1 MPADDA
7 SPGSLQPSPPVS
19 SSPSSPP
26 RRPVCDRA
34 ATPLGL
40 FVNKAK
46 DPADDPF
53 AAMSPARTPEAAVS
67 LSLPSSSPRLAH
79 GDAQKQGHGLIGPS
93 VEESDA
99 SRRYQLGDNQQPLFA
114 LGDCQPLRTASVR
127 ADTCFAHPRP
137 SVSELGPG
145 SSVSSIA
152 QLEATAE
159 RLSMTSIIDDAI
171 RDLHDT
177 LKRSDSRREQR
188 VAASLR
194 ADSNGDA
201 DDDQLRRYLSS
212 SSSIISTNAAARG
225 GGYSPAAFVM
235 SPNHSLSGRFGGAS
249 KLAVADADR
258 MRPVAGLGDATP
270 THLEDIVEAQ
280 PAFIPAHAPQRS
292 SATLPM
298 GPHVMLD
305 TCTLPSHHGQVEA
318 SKANVLHHMP
328 GKASENDAS
337 PPAAPNKQATDYEQR
352 PLSSHSNT
360 AIHQYENA
368 FIDFDGVHC
377 QPDAD
382 QDDHFGQLETAPEV
396 ANARPTSLR
405 PQSYIDPQTGQRML
419 YYPARVPALL
429 NLPPKLVNKPKLAQ
443 RNDRRSQ
450 ILSVMMESR
459 GDLSGVVPQPSWMKV
474 PAAANTTE
482 AASNSWL
489 PDTLASHRDSFAALS
504 LCDVLNQSD
513 TPPDAREEPP
523 LEKTEAVAEPAP
535 TQLRRPQSLS
545 AANMLNRKSKASLL
559 SHLPPQLRA
568 SVFFDLPSIAPEV
581 QPKKEGSAMATLDS
595 ILDASTT
602 APVSVFTDHAMA
614 SELRSEAYGNKTN
627 KARKSTASLNTPSPP
642 PAAGKRLSLMW
653 LGKRRSG
660 NLDEKKRSQSMASA
674 PLLTNGD
681 AGHKEAVAG
690 DATNAGSDD
699 DGALGAKQPRSGEEE
714 PGEEEEA
721 QEEEE
726 TEEEEQAYQGP
737 PTTLLAELQL
747 RKHQQQQRKK
757 NFVSGF
763 PNGMHATLL
772 EMDTVAEAQRLKRR
786 TQRVNLAWEEPDAH
800 VDQNGVDDEDV
811 PLAILAA
818 IHHGAKNR
826 ADLERPMGLMERRDI
841 EDNEPLSHRRARLQG
856 LEPPPPRV
864 IQKHQSVLSLSAL
877 RAKQSKS
884 PLCAAAINSDEA
896 PQEATDKSKSLE
908 KEQQRSTSETSDEP
922 LPLARPVSSSF
933 SAELLSQFEL
943 DQSKSKASGQQEEAK
958 PRPQRQPQHDQGGE
972 EETLGQRRRR
982 LQAERAAREREMSH
996 GNRAGE
1002 SQRVGRRLSMADILA
1017 AHPKKDLGLGVEQEG
1032 RRLDE
1037 SRRLAQEQEAKM
1049 AAMRSM
1055 MPQSLAVPNVA
1066 RSGGFMGGAYNDGS
1080 GGHASRAS
1088 RSSPSVNTQGLSYG
1102 NKMNRSSVGVGGYGT
1117 PAYAAAGAYK
1127 GGTAF
1132 QNGNAVPAM
1141 YGGLMM
1147 APGMQMSLPTGSM
1160 DRVEQWRRGVHP

>member
-1 MPADDA
+1 MPANKA

-40 FVNKAK
+40 FVNKPK

-67 LSLPSSSPRLAH
+67 LSLPSSSPRLGHAH
-79 GDAQKQGHGLIGPS
+79 GQKQGQRLEKLHGLIGPGG
-93 VEESDA
+93 EEADA
-99 SRRYQLGDNQQPLFA
+99 PRRYQLGDNQQLPSTF
-114 LGDCQPLRTASVR
+114 GHCQPLRTASVR

-137 SVSELGPG
+137 SLSE

-177 LKRSDSRREQR
+177 LKRSDSRRSHR
-188 VAASLR
+188 MAASLR
-194 ADSNGDA
+194 TDSNGDT

-212 SSSIISTNAAARG
+212 ASSIISTNAAARG

-235 SPNHSLSGRFGGAS
+235 SPNHSLSGRFACGS
-249 KLAVADADR
+249 KLAVADVDR
-258 MRPVAGLGDATP
+258 MRPAAGLGDTTP
-270 THLEDIVEAQ
+270 TLLEDIVEAQ
-280 PAFIPAHAPQRS
+280 PAFIPAPAPQQGN
-292 SATLPM
+292 ATFPM
-298 GPHVMLD
+298 GPHVTAD
-305 TCTLPSHHGQVEA
+305 TGTLPSHHGQPET
-318 SKANVLHHMP
+318 SKTNVLHHMP
-328 GKASENDAS
+328 AKASENDAS
-337 PPAAPNKQATDYEQR
+337 SPTAPNKQDADLAQSHEQR
-352 PLSSHSNT
+352 PSSSHSNT
-360 AIHQYENA
+360 TFHQYEDA
-368 FIDFDGVHC
+368 FVDFDGVHC
-377 QPDAD
+377 HLDAD
-382 QDDHFGQLETAPEV
+382 QDDHLGALETAPDL
-396 ANARPTSLR
+396 ATPRSTLLR
-405 PQSYIDPQTGQRML
+405 PQSYVDPQTGQRMI

-429 NLPPKLVNKPKLAQ
+429 NLPPKLVNKPKLTQ

-450 ILSVMMESR
+450 ILSAMMDS
-459 GDLSGVVPQPSWMKV
+459 SGVVPQPSWMKV
-474 PAAANTTE
+474 PAATNTTE
-482 AASNSWL
+482 AMASSWL
-489 PDTLASHRDSFAALS
+489 PDPLASHRDSFAALS
-504 LCDVLNQSD
+504 LCDALNQSD
-513 TPPDAREEPP
+513 APPDTREEPTLDKP
-523 LEKTEAVAEPAP
+523 EPVPEPAP
-535 TQLRRPQSLS
+535 NQLRRPQSLS
-545 AANMLNRKSKASLL
+545 AANMLNSKSKASLL
-559 SHLPPQLRA
+559 NHLPPQLRA

-595 ILDASTT
+595 MLDASTT

-614 SELRSEAYGNKTN
+614 SELRSEAHANKLQ
-627 KARKSTASLNTPSPP
+627 KARKSTVSLDTPSPP
-642 PAAGKRLSLMW
+642 SGPGKKLSLMW
-653 LGKRRSG
+653 LGKRRSS
-660 NLDEKKRSQSMASA
+660 NLDEKKRSQSIASA
-674 PLLTNGD
+674 PLQTNGD
-681 AGHKEAVAG
+681 AGHKEAGAG
-690 DATNAGSDD
+690 DTPDAGSDD
-699 DGALGAKQPRSGEEE
+699 EDGLGAKQSRSEDKEEGGEEDE
-714 PGEEEEA
+714 EESEEEE
-721 QEEEE
+721 
-726 TEEEEQAYQGP
+726 AYQGP

-800 VDQNGVDDEDV
+800 IDQNGADDEDV

-884 PLCAAAINSDEA
+884 PLCAAVVNSDEA
-896 PQEATDKSKSLE
+896 PQDATEKSKSSE
-908 KEQQRSTSETSDEP
+908 KEPQQTSTSEASDEP

-933 SAELLSQFEL
+933 SAELFSQFEL
-943 DQSKSKASGQQEEAK
+943 DQTKSKAGGHKEQAK
-958 PRPQRQPQHDQGGE
+958 TRPQQHAQGGGE

-996 GNRAGE
+996 GNTAGDG
-1002 SQRVGRRLSMADILA
+1002 QRVGRRLSMADILA
-1017 AHPKKDLGLGVEQEG
+1017 AHPKKDSGLRVEQER

-1037 SRRLAQEQEAKM
+1037 ERRVAQEQEAKM

-1066 RSGGFMGGAYNDGS
+1066 RSGGFMGGAFNDGT
-1080 GGHASRAS
+1080 GGQASRAS
-1088 RSSPSVNTQGLSYG
+1088 RSSPSVNTQGLSYSH
-1102 NKMNRSSVGVGGYGT
+1102 NVNRSSIGVGGYGT
-1117 PAYAAAGAYK
+1117 PAYAAAGAYR

-1132 QNGNAVPAM
+1132 QNGNAVPTM
-1141 YGGLMM
+1141 YGGLVM
-1147 APGMQMSLPTGSM
+1147 APGMQMSLATGSM